1 LTAFDWNDADPNIIG
16 TASIDT
22 TCTIWDLSTGQAK
35 TQLIAHDKEV
45 YDIAFASRS
54 VFGSVGAEGS
64 VRLFDLRSLEHSTI
78 IYETGQGTDS
88 QKPLLRLAW
97 NKSDPNFIA
106 TVPLDSDEV
115 IVLDIRVPTVPVALL
130 SAHDASINS
139 ISWAPHS
146 ECHICSAADDS
157 MALIWDLMALP
168 KSIDEPIL
176 VYNAPAPVNQLQWSK
191 AHTDWVAIAYADS
204 MQLLRV

>member
-1 LTAFDWNDADPNIIG
+1 M
-16 TASIDT
+16 
-22 TCTIWDLSTGQAK
+22 
-35 TQLIAHDKEV
+35 
-45 YDIAFASRS
+45 
-54 VFGSVGAEGS
+54 
-64 VRLFDLRSLEHSTI
+64 
-78 IYETGQGTDS
+78 
-88 QKPLLRLAW
+88 
-97 NKSDPNFIA
+97 
-106 TVPLDSDEV
+106 

-139 ISWAPHS
+139 IAWAPHS

-176 VYNAPAPVNQLQWSK
+176 VYNAPSPVNQLQWSK
-191 AHTDWVAIAYADS
+191 AHTDWVAIAYGDS

>member
-1 LTAFDWNDADPNIIG
+1 MPPAFHAP
-16 TASIDT
+16 
-22 TCTIWDLSTGQAK
+22 
-35 TQLIAHDKEV
+35 
-45 YDIAFASRS
+45 
-54 VFGSVGAEGS
+54 
-64 VRLFDLRSLEHSTI
+64 
-78 IYETGQGTDS
+78 S
-88 QKPLLRLAW
+88 Q
-97 NKSDPNFIA
+97 
-106 TVPLDSDEV
+106 V

-139 ISWAPHS
+139 IAWAPHS

-191 AHTDWVAIAYADS
+191 AHTDWVAIAYGDS